1 MIEKLQENVVQ
12 LSANVQ
18 EMEFKMEERRFTLEE
33 DLRKARQ
40 DLLERDKN
48 LAEASGKYKELQEV
62 CNCLRET
69 ISEKEGDVLDREAAM
84 AHQREKTEELEKDIE
99 NLRLICGDNSTP
111 LNNKPELVYTEAEM
125 EEVSDFLEQER
136 TLSEILRKQISF
148 LENEIE
154 EVKRSFHESKKA
166 LEEKDE
172 LITAARNEIKE
183 HESLMEKTDEELNNL
198 NMQLSSTKEELSN
211 TKEELSNTKEELSNT
226 KEELSN
232 TKEELSNTKEEL
244 SNTKEE
250 LSNTKEELSN
260 TKEELSNTKE
270 ELSNT
275 KEELSNT
282 KEELSNT
289 KEELS
294 NTKEELSNTK
304 EELSNTKE
312 ELSNTKEELSNTKED
327 LSITNGELS
336 KAKNELNSKENE
348 LDDNKTNT
356 TFLQVDLTELDTK
369 YHLLEAI
376 KDNTENQL
384 MVAREQLQKVHM
396 EIKTLKGLNK
406 ELDGENQKMK
416 ERIRETEIE
425 NELQSKRQVLTT
437 ELFNRNED
445 EQQSEVLQSRT
456 EDEITRTVERQLENE
471 LQSERQ
477 VLETELN
484 ELKEEC
490 KQILGENNELK
501 LSLNEL
507 QAFNETVSLKNHGLQ
522 RKVEKLTDKWLRS
535 EEKVRQA
542 QITNVNLRYTLDEY
556 ISQSQDQIR
565 HLKNHEREVATL
577 TKHIHEMDVLVQG
590 FKTALK
596 EAVENEN
603 SEEKCVE
610 NDQNAE
616 GTSLSKESG
625 TQNEPCGTPETV
637 KNTRGRI
644 STQKTVKKYRN
655 VENNSHGNE
664 AGSIGTQ
671 SDLCATSVTRH
682 NTEKTVSGLKSRDL
696 VHQTDN
702 ESSAKTTPFHSND
715 SSHNGVSKSSQSR
728 FEFVK
733 TFHQKILAAK
743 IPKNLI
749 LILIFLILVFCL
761 GCTSNSIISRKY
773 LFVFANSFVTLIF
786 FALWVNELHK
796 NKKYKAVDIIFG
808 ENFQT
813 ILRNDGPQL
822 PHVVVKCENC
832 GGETA
837 IQNEEFHRYAKIKSS
852 FQDLHE
858 KFLEAVENSSKN
870 TLPIQELYEKYEKL
884 KDEVEVMKKER
895 LEKGIMNTVSEVDEV
910 SKNVRIFPENWN
922 RAATILGKALVITL
936 LCEVLYIRGIY
947 SLPYAVNVVSF
958 LLSLITFS
966 YYYETIDVDAT
977 TREEPCATSREMELE
992 QEIDELNHIIE
1003 KEHALVTTQREAI
1016 KALEKRLR
1024 KEFEKRI
1031 KQRNVLLKKL
1041 KYKGKLEDLRELL
1054 DNEENDEHK
1063 GVSMDLK

>member
-1 MIEKLQENVVQ
+1 VIEMLQENVVQ

-18 EMEFKMEERRFTLEE
+18 EMEFKMEERRFTLED
-33 DLRKARQ
+33 DLKKARQ

-48 LAEASGKYKELQEV
+48 LAEASEKYKELQEV

-275 KEELSNT
+275 KEELS
-282 KEELSNT
+282 
-289 KEELS
+289 
-294 NTKEELSNTK
+294 
-304 EELSNTKE
+304 
-312 ELSNTKEELSNTKED
+312 
-327 LSITNGELS
+327 ITNGELS

-348 LDDNKTNT
+348 LDDNKTST
-356 TFLQVDLTELDTK
+356 TLLQIDLTELDTK

-376 KDNTENQL
+376 KDNTENEL

-416 ERIRETEIE
+416 ERIRETEIV
-425 NELQSKRQVLTT
+425 NELQSERQVLTT

-445 EQQSEVLQSRT
+445 QRQSEILQSRT
-456 EDEITRTVERQLENE
+456 EDEITRNVEQQLENE

-477 VLETELN
+477 VLETELH

-490 KQILGENNELK
+490 KQILEENNELK

-535 EEKVRQA
+535 EEKLRQA

-603 SEEKCVE
+603 SEENCVE
-610 NDQNAE
+610 NDQNVE

-625 TQNEPCGTPETV
+625 TQNELCGTPETA

-644 STQKTVKKYRN
+644 STQKTVKNYQN
-655 VENNSHGNE
+655 VENNRHCNE
-664 AGSIGTQ
+664 TGSIGTQ
-671 SDLCATSVTRH
+671 SDLSATPVRRH
-682 NTEKTVSGLKSRDL
+682 NTEKTVSGLKSSDP
-696 VHQTDN
+696 VNQTDN

-715 SSHNGVSKSSQSR
+715 SSHNGVNKSSQSR

-749 LILIFLILVFCL
+749 LILIFLVLVFCL

-858 KFLEAVENSSKN
+858 KFLEAVEKSSKN
-870 TLPIQELYEKYEKL
+870 TLPIQELYEKYENL
-884 KDEVEVMKKER
+884 KDEVEVMRKER
-895 LEKGIMNTVSEVDEV
+895 LEKGIVNTVSEVDEV

-922 RAATILGKALVITL
+922 KAATILGKALVITL